1 MTRYRNIGFALIL
14 NVIFLI
20 LCLTMH
26 HLRFAAID
34 DYFMAGIL
42 SGIYGN
48 EYNVHLPFVNA
59 IYAYCLLPLYHL
71 FPKICWYYIGELT
84 AVFISLTCIAYI
96 LIKMVGFRWGAVL
109 GTLFV
114 AVCAKDLYV
123 TVQFTLCAEILSATG
138 MLLFL
143 YGFDLVF
150 REAQSRKYAIPF
162 VICGVLMLWWGSF
175 MRWEAFLMGLP
186 FFATALLFY
195 ARRFWPCRNYVIVAL
210 VLFGIGAIGSHL
222 FNQSLYTDSSY
233 KQFVNFQPFRVLLG
247 DGSFYNENAIYEDL
261 QEMGASPQDFDL
273 LKKWYFYDNEV
284 FASDS
289 VKIYEDL
296 IGKYTIKNS
305 MLALPMMLMRGLE
318 HVAYTPIFFIWV
330 IFCVVLVCSNK
341 RANLFLWISLAI
353 ILGMYTYLLDVDR
366 LVYRVEFG
374 LFFYVTV
381 LSVVFW
387 GRLRAIPRKIF
398 FFLVVGILLVS
409 GCMYYNTKA
418 FFRNPNNGR
427 FVAMQKMLDRK
438 GYDQLF
444 SYMDT
449 MPDSVLFVVPMD
461 TYMDLTEHRSPP
473 YLNEP
478 MGNWQRII
486 PTGFWTPYY
495 PDVEKSFR
503 QRGMTNP
510 MKDIV
515 NDNVYFVSDIK
526 FGTSLV
532 DFLQRHHFDSVV
544 VDTVKHFLDVSLL
557 KYRVVDA
564 GGQ

>member
-1 MTRYRNIGFALIL
+1 MIRYRNISVALAI
-14 NVIFLI
+14 NAIFLA
-20 LCLTMH
+20 LCLSIH

-42 SGIYGN
+42 SGVYGN

-71 FPKICWYYIGELT
+71 FPKICWYYIGELVS
-84 AVFISLTCIAYI
+84 VFISLTCIAFL
-96 LIKMVGFRWGAVL
+96 LIKIVGIRWGVVF

-138 MLLFL
+138 MLMFLF
-143 YGFDLVF
+143 GFNLVSKE
-150 REAQSRKYAIPF
+150 RQSKKNAVPF
-162 VICGVLMLWWGSF
+162 VVCGILMLWWGSF

-186 FFATALLFY
+186 FFALALLFCLK
-195 ARRFWPCRNYVIVAL
+195 RFWFFRNYVILAL
-210 VLFGIGAIGSHL
+210 VIFGIGIVGLHL
-222 FNQSLYTDSSY
+222 FNQSLYTDLSY
-233 KQFVNFQPFRVLLG
+233 KQYVDFQPFRVLLG

-261 QEMGASPQDFDL
+261 QEMGASPKDFDL
-273 LKKWYFYDNEV
+273 LKKWFFYDNEV
-284 FASDS
+284 FAPDS
-289 VKIYEDL
+289 VKIYEKL
-296 IGKYTIKNS
+296 IRKYTATS
-305 MLALPMMLMRGLE
+305 SSGVLPMMLLRCLE

-330 IFCVVLVCSNK
+330 VFCVVLVCSNK
-341 RANLFLWISLAI
+341 QGNLFLWISLAI
-353 ILGMYTYLLDVDR
+353 VLGMYTYLLDVNR
-366 LVYRVEFG
+366 IVYRVEFG

-381 LSVVFW
+381 LSIVFW
-387 GRLRAIPRKIF
+387 GRLRTISRKIV
-398 FFLVVGILLVS
+398 FFLVAGILLVS
-409 GCMYYNTKA
+409 SYMYYETKA
-418 FFRNPNNGR
+418 FFRNPNDGR
-427 FVAMQKMLDRK
+427 LVAMQKMLDRK

-444 SYMDT
+444 SYMESV
-449 MPDSVLFVVPMD
+449 PDSVLFVVPMD
-461 TYMDLTEHRSPP
+461 TYMDLTEYRSPP

-478 MGNWQRII
+478 MGSWQRII

-495 PDVEKSFR
+495 PDVETSFR

-532 DFLQRHHFDSVV
+532 DFLQRHHFDSVA
-544 VDTVKHFLDVSLL
+544 VDTLKHFSDISLL
-557 KYRVVDA
+557 KYRVV
-564 GGQ
+564 GGEGR

>member
-1 MTRYRNIGFALIL
+1 MIRYRSIGFALVI
-14 NVIFLI
+14 NVFFLI
-20 LCLTMH
+20 LCLSVH

-34 DYFMAGIL
+34 DFFMAGIL

-71 FPKICWYYIGELT
+71 FPKICWYYVGEL
-84 AVFISLTCIAYI
+84 ASVFISLTCIVYL
-96 LIKMVGFRWGAVL
+96 LIKTVGTRWGVVL

-123 TVQFTLCAEILSATG
+123 TVQFTLCAEVLSATG

-143 YGFDLVF
+143 YGFNLMS
-150 REAQSRKYAIPF
+150 RELQCRKSAVLF
-162 VICGVLMLWWGSF
+162 VVCGMLMLWWGSF
-175 MRWEAFLMGLP
+175 MRWEAFLMGMP
-186 FFATALLFY
+186 FFAVALLFCVKK
-195 ARRFWPCRNYVIVAL
+195 FWLCRNYVMVAL
-210 VLFGIGAIGSHL
+210 VLLGVGALGAHL

-233 KQFVNFQPFRVLLG
+233 KQFVEFQPFRVLLG

-261 QEMGASPQDFDL
+261 QEMGASPKDFDL

-284 FASDS
+284 FAPDS
-289 VKIYEDL
+289 VKIYEEL
-296 IGKYTIKNS
+296 IAKYTVKSSNR
-305 MLALPMMLMRGLE
+305 LLPMMLLRSLE
-318 HVAYTPIFFIWV
+318 RIAYTPIFFIWV
-330 IFCVVLVCSNK
+330 VFSFVLLCSNK
-341 RANLFLWISLAI
+341 RGNLFLWISLALV
-353 ILGMYTYLLDVDR
+353 LGMYTYLLDVNR

-374 LFFYVTV
+374 FFFYVTV
-381 LSVVFW
+381 LSIVLW
-387 GRLRAIPRKIF
+387 GRPRALPRSISF
-398 FFLVVGILLVS
+398 ILVAGILVIS
-409 GCMYYNTKA
+409 SYIYYDSKS
-418 FFRNPNNGR
+418 FFRNPNNGNP
-427 FVAMQKMLDRK
+427 VAMQQMLDRK
-438 GYDQLF
+438 GYDKLF
-444 SYMDT
+444 SYMDS

-461 TYMDLTEHRSPP
+461 TYMDLTEHRVPP

-478 MGNWQRII
+478 MGSWQRII

-510 MKDIV
+510 MKDVV

-532 DFLQRHHFDSVV
+532 DFLQRHHFDSVA
-544 VDTVKHFLDVSLL
+544 VDTVRRFSDVSLL
-557 KYRVVDA
+557 KYLVVDA
-564 GGQ
+564 EGR

>member
-1 MTRYRNIGFALIL
+1 MIRYRSIGFALAI
-14 NVIFLI
+14 NVFFLI
-20 LCLTMH
+20 LCLSMH

-71 FPKICWYYIGELT
+71 YPKICWYYIGEL
-84 AVFISLTCIAYI
+84 ASVFISLTCIVY
-96 LIKMVGFRWGAVL
+96 LLVKTVGIRWGAVL

-143 YGFDLVF
+143 YGFNLMSK
-150 REAQSRKYAIPF
+150 EPQSRKKAILF
-162 VICGVLMLWWGSF
+162 VSFGILMLWWGSF

-186 FFATALLFY
+186 FFAVALLFFV
-195 ARRFWPCRNYVIVAL
+195 RKFWNCRKYVIVAL
-210 VLFGIGAIGSHL
+210 VLFGIGAVGSHL

-233 KQFVNFQPFRVLLG
+233 KQFVEFQPFRVLLG

-261 QEMGASPQDFDL
+261 QEMGASPKDFDL

-284 FASDS
+284 FAPDS

-296 IGKYTIKNS
+296 IAKYTVKSSNRV
-305 MLALPMMLMRGLE
+305 LPMMLLCSLE
-318 HVAYTPIFFIWV
+318 RVAYTPIFFIWV
-330 IFCVVLVCSNK
+330 VFSIVLVCSNK
-341 RANLFLWISLAI
+341 RGNLFLWISLAFV
-353 ILGMYTYLLDVDR
+353 LGMYIYLLDVNR
-366 LVYRVEFG
+366 VVYRVEFG
-374 LFFYVTV
+374 FFFYVTV
-381 LSVVFW
+381 LSIVFW
-387 GRLRAIPRKIF
+387 KRLRALPGRIAFILVAGI
-398 FFLVVGILLVS
+398 LVVSSCI
-409 GCMYYNTKA
+409 YYDAKA

-427 FVAMQKMLDRK
+427 SVAMHEVLDRK
-438 GYDQLF
+438 GYEQLF
-444 SYMDT
+444 LYMDSA
-449 MPDSVLFVVPMD
+449 PDSVLFVVPMD
-461 TYMDLTEHRSPP
+461 TYMDLTEHRLPP

-478 MGNWQRII
+478 MGSWQRII

-495 PDVEKSFR
+495 PDVEQSFR
-503 QRGMTNP
+503 SRGMTNP

-532 DFLQRHHFDSVV
+532 DFLQRHYFDSVA
-544 VDTVKHFLDVSLL
+544 VDTVKHFSDVSLL

-564 GGQ
+564 GGR

>member
-71 FPKICWYYIGELT
+71 FPKICWYYIGELA
-84 AVFISLTCIAYI
+84 AVFISLTCIVYI

-143 YGFDLVF
+143 YGFNLVS
-150 REAQSRKYAIPF
+150 REQQNKKNAILF
-162 VICGVLMLWWGSF
+162 VVSGILMLWWGSL
-175 MRWEAFLMGLP
+175 MRWEAFLMGMP
-186 FFATALLFY
+186 FFAAALLFCVK
-195 ARRFWPCRNYVIVAL
+195 RFWSFRNYVIVAL
-210 VLFGIGAIGSHL
+210 VLFGIGAVGSHL
-222 FNQSLYTDSSY
+222 FNQSLYAEPSY
-233 KQFVNFQPFRVLLG
+233 KQFVDFQPFRVLLG
-247 DGSFYNENAIYEDL
+247 DGKFYNENAIYEDL

-296 IGKYTIKNS
+296 IRKYTIKNS
-305 MLALPMMLMRGLE
+305 MFALPMMLLRSLE
-318 HVAYTPIFFIWV
+318 HVACTSVVFIWV
-330 IFCVVLVCSNK
+330 VFCVVLVYSNK
-341 RANLFLWISLAI
+341 RGNLFLWISLAI
-353 ILGMYTYLLDVDR
+353 VLGMYTYLLDVNR
-366 LVYRVEFG
+366 IVYRVEYGF
-374 LFFYVTV
+374 FFYVTV
-381 LSVVFW
+381 LSLVFW
-387 GRLRAIPRKIF
+387 GRFRAMPKKIA
-398 FFLVVGILLVS
+398 FFLVAGILLAS
-409 GCMYYNTKA
+409 SYMYYGAKA
-418 FFRNPNNGR
+418 FFRNPNDGR
-427 FVAMQKMLDRK
+427 FVSMQKVLDRR

-444 SYMDT
+444 SYMDM

-461 TYMDLTEHRSPP
+461 TYMDLTEHRLPP

-478 MGNWQRII
+478 IGSWQRII

-515 NDNVYFVSDIK
+515 NNNVYFVSDIT

-532 DFLQRHHFDSVV
+532 DFLQRHHFDSVA
-544 VDTVKHFLDVSLL
+544 VDTVKLFSDVSLL
-557 KYRVVDA
+557 KYRVVDT
-564 GGQ
+564 GGR